1 MLNSNEFELLKNVMA
16 NAFSTETHYYEKTT
30 KETINIPR
38 EIMKIM
44 SPNFST
50 TDSRILPS
58 GQKPNRRFFLI
69 KTNLDFYFILFYL
82 NVGTPIPN
90 IVIGPFRSNDI
101 TLDSYF
107 KKMETFHLPS
117 VNHTALKNYY
127 INMPAVPIEN
137 LVNTASH
144 LIHTLLCKDMHCEPV
159 YVDFANLNNYQHDIT
174 LEVDDKISNMIPKHQ
189 IILEFQDTL
198 SHFINAATFGN
209 SKTTQTKLQHFLTK
223 LNFYKNTDI
232 LHAKRCLYM
241 INDYFQIILLF
252 SHIQLIS
259 TAKLLAYF
267 EDKIKNTTTYNDL
280 ARIPNEMCTKYC
292 ALFQNNTFP
301 EYPKT
306 VNDVI
311 NYIHT
316 HIQEPLSLSYIAE
329 HFHKNASTLS
339 NSFTQSTG
347 ITITNFI
354 QQVRITRATEYFN
367 ATSLSVSE
375 VALAV
380 GFQDF
385 AYFSR
390 IFHKHMGCSPKEY
403 RNTHLNK

>member
-1 MLNSNEFELLKNVMA
+1 MLISNEFELLKNVMT
-16 NAFSTETHYYEKTT
+16 NAFLTETNYYEKTM
-30 KETINIPR
+30 KETISIPQEILNI
-38 EIMKIM
+38 MC
-44 SPNFST
+44 PNFST

-58 GQKPNRRFFLI
+58 VQKPNRRFFII

-82 NVGTPIPN
+82 NVGTPTPN
-90 IVIGPFRSNDI
+90 IVIGPFRSNTI
-101 TLDSYF
+101 SLDSYF
-107 KKMETFHLPS
+107 KKMETFHLTS
-117 VNHTALKNYY
+117 NSHTALKNYY
-127 INMPAVPIEN
+127 INMPAVSVEN
-137 LVNTASH
+137 IVNTASH
-144 LIHTLLCKDMHCEPV
+144 LIHTFLSKDMHCEPV
-159 YVDFANLNNYQHDIT
+159 YVDFANLNNYQHDIA
-174 LEVDDKISNMIPKHQ
+174 LEFDDNISNIVSDHQ
-189 IILEFQDTL
+189 IILELQKTL
-198 SHFINAATFGN
+198 SYFVNAATFGN
-209 SKTTQTKLQHFLTK
+209 SKTAQTKLQQFLTQ

-232 LHAKRCLYM
+232 SHTKRCLYI

-252 SHIQLIS
+252 SHIQPIS
-259 TAKLLAYF
+259 TAKLIAYF
-267 EDKIKNTTTYNDL
+267 ETKIQNTTTYNDL

-347 ITITNFI
+347 VTITNFI

-390 IFHKHMGCSPKEY
+390 VFHKHMGCSPKEY
-403 RNTHLNK
+403 RNTHLNQ